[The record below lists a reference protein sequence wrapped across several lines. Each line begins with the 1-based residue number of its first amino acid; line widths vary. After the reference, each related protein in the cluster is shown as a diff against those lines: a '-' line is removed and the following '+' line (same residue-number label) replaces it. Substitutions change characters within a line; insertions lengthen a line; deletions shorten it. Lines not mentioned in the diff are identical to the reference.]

1 MFKSMSESI
10 NRVDQS
16 QMRQATG
23 QVNGRGRGLNYHCR
37 TDDKKNRLFETKQP
51 VFLFWPCSLENQQ
64 GLIVLK
70 RPGVQVGTS

>member
-1 MFKSMSESI
+1 M
-10 NRVDQS
+10 
-16 QMRQATG
+16 T
-23 QVNGRGRGLNYHCR
+23 
-37 TDDKKNRLFETKQP
+37 KKNRLFETKQP